1 MNALE
6 KEVEKILRNLES
18 EEGHSFKI
26 LPQYNLE
33 AASGWLRTVDF
44 VIKDND
50 VVKYLVEC
58 KDVHSP
64 HIQTFQAQMCR
75 AYIELCD
82 LLLKLNR
89 DEAVKKYDF
98 SHPRV
103 RGLVVVRDISY
114 IEGFD
119 DERFD
124 KWADLFHPI
133 GTQFYILEMFREL
146 GLYDITDGFIDGIY

>member
-1 MNALE
+1 
-6 KEVEKILRNLES
+6 
-18 EEGHSFKI
+18 
-26 LPQYNLE
+26 
-33 AASGWLRTVDF
+33 
-44 VIKDND
+44 
-50 VVKYLVEC
+50 
-58 KDVHSP
+58 
-64 HIQTFQAQMCR
+64 MCR